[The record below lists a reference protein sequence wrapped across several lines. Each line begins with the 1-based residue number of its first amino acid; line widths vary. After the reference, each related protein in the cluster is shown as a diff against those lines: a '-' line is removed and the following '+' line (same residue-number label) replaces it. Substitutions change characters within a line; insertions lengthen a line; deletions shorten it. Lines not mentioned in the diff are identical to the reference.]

1 MNTQKYYTSNPYPDI
16 KFENRKD
23 VLKGPF
29 AWRMRTIL
37 RTLNVKPN
45 DFKGKRVLDVGCGT
59 GEKPIYYALHGA
71 NVDAL
76 DISEESLNIAKN
88 QAEKLKVNINFIKS
102 NLFSYSYKPVYDY
115 VFCLGVLHH
124 THHPR
129 EGFDLISNAVRP
141 GGMLTIGLYHKYG
154 RIFTTITR
162 VFFKF
167 LPVSLEIK
175 KKIAINV
182 FNYRWKNKSVIYD
195 RFLAPYES
203 THTVSEVKR
212 WFESDGF
219 KVIGIYPKYNLSELE
234 WFGKKSFFIISGRKN
249 NG

>member
-16 KFENRKD
+16 KFESRKD

-37 RTLNVKPN
+37 RTLNVKSD

-71 NVDAL
+71 NVDAI
-76 DISEESLNIAKN
+76 DQSEKSIKIAKEK
-88 QAEKLKVNINFIKS
+88 AGKLKVNINFIKS

-129 EGFDLISNAVRP
+129 EGFDLISNVHRTGRCCAVICSNV
-141 GGMLTIGLYHKYG
+141 T
-154 RIFTTITR
+154 
-162 VFFKF
+162 
-167 LPVSLEIK
+167 PVK
-175 KKIAINV
+175 KRLK
-182 FNYRWKNKSVIYD
+182 
-195 RFLAPYES
+195 
-203 THTVSEVKR
+203 
-212 WFESDGF
+212 
-219 KVIGIYPKYNLSELE
+219 
-234 WFGKKSFFIISGRKN
+234 FIISKYLNSIAFNYFKRIHTTIFHLN
-249 NG
+249 V

>member
-16 KFENRKD
+16 KFESRKD

-71 NVDAL
+71 NVDAI
-76 DISEESLNIAKN
+76 DQSEKSIKIAKEK
-88 QAEKLKVNINFIKS
+88 AGKLKVSVNFICS
-102 NLFSYSYKPVYDY
+102 DLFMFKYSHAYDY
-115 VFCLGVLHH
+115 VFSLGVLHH
-124 THHPR
+124 TNNPYK
-129 EGFDLISNAVRP
+129 GFKLISQAVKP
-141 GGMLTIGLYHKYG
+141 GGILTIGLYHLFG
-154 RIFTTITR
+154 RLPTTVMRTMLSL
-162 VFFKF
+162 
-167 LPVSLEIK
+167 LPISFENK
-175 KKIAINV
+175 KRFVMRLYAR
-182 FNYRWKNKSVIYD
+182 RWKNEQVIFD
-195 RFLAPYES
+195 RYLAPYES